1 MNSYHVS
8 ENNTDLKISSE
19 VQQRKII
26 GKKKTSVSEIVM
38 TALFH
43 FY

>member
-8 ENNTDLKISSE
+8 ETNTDLKISSE
-19 VQQRKII
+19 VQQSKIV
-26 GKKKTSVSEIVM
+26 GKKIPSVSEIVM
-38 TALFH
+38 TAPFH